1 MNWYVVIEVLLH
13 LLCLIGLLGQTRI
26 FLLYH
31 LSRPPVEVSLA
42 SLVTCDVARA
52 YRANFAVV
60 LAYSFCLTMEIRW

>member
-1 MNWYVVIEVLLH
+1 MYVVVEVLLH
-13 LLCLIGLLGQTRI
+13 LLCLFGLLGQAWI

-31 LSRPPVEVSLA
+31 SSRPPVEVSLA

-52 YRANFAVV
+52 YCANFVMV